1 MSQHKGSELNI
12 HNWVNLVYTNDSEE
26 IMREKTERDR
36 PRDREKERRYMI
48 VNIFPVRILWL

>member
-26 IMREKTERDR
+26 IMREKT
-36 PRDREKERRYMI
+36 
-48 VNIFPVRILWL
+48 ILAHF